1 LATADGFE
9 SRGIDRIGDETVHAP
24 AKSATPVQALRRM
37 LNGYAYTLELSPAN
51 AAVANTAGA
60 DTKAGKLIRVSILG
74 HVGDNIAD
82 ASAPAAAA
90 PGQPADSGALPAAGD
105 MQAGP
110 VHPVNHM
117 LQSLARSTIPPSL
130 GGPTGAETASASAQF
145 GVVSGGVAGAPAATA
160 STPDASSGA
169 TSSGAGATASS
180 GGTSSGDGTATTTD
194 MAALTRTA
202 SANLSALVQSLKAA
216 CPAGGKC

>member
-1 LATADGFE
+1 MGSRFAASTAWATKRF
-9 SRGIDRIGDETVHAP
+9 R
-24 AKSATPVQALRRM
+24 LRTNPPRPSKLCAAC
-37 LNGYAYTLELSPAN
+37 LNGYAYTVELAPAGTSGSD
-51 AAVANTAGA
+51 A
-60 DTKAGKLIRVSILG
+60 KAGKLVRVSILG
-74 HVGDNIAD
+74 HVGDNIAA

-90 PGQPADSGALPAAGD
+90 PAQPVDSGSQPSAGD

-130 GGPTGAETASASAQF
+130 AAASAAASGQP
-145 GVVSGGVAGAPAATA
+145 GVISGGIAGVPAAAPAA
-160 STPDASSGA
+160 SDDPA
-169 TSSGAGATASS
+169 TSSS
-180 GGTSSGDGTATTTD
+180 GTTTPAADADGTAPAAD